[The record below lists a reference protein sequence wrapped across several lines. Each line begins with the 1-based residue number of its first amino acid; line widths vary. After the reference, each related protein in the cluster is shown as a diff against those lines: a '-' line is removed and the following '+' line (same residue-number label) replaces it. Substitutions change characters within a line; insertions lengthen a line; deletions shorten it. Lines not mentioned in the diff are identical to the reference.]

1 MLNMREIEAQMKAFA
16 NVVRNYFKEAI
27 GPIAN
32 RIDILEEKFSSLS
45 IPTAVDLVD
54 EIKAAVIAEIPVP
67 ANGIDGVA
75 GKDGVDGKNV
85 DPELVKQLVLDAVST
100 IAVPKDGE
108 PGRDGENGADGK
120 DADPDFIKQL
130 VDDAAAKIPAPK
142 DGEPGRDGADGRDGK
157 DGVDGK
163 DVDPEFL
170 KQLVNEAVANAFSG
184 LVLPKDGE
192 PGRDGVHIEVLA
204 EINPEKS
211 YSRGTFAKHL
221 GGLWRSFETT
231 IEMRGWECI
240 VDGIA
245 DITFEK
251 SSERKFSL
259 HVTRSSG
266 AADNKEIY
274 LPAMV
279 YRGVFE
285 PGEYEP
291 GDAVTWGG
299 SLWHCDEITSDKPGE
314 MGSKGWTLCAKK
326 GRDGKDGKD
335 GKDLV
340 KGVSIK

>member
-1 MLNMREIEAQMKAFA
+1 MLNTREIEAQMKAFA
-16 NVVRNYFKEAI
+16 NVVRNYFKDAI
-27 GPIAN
+27 VPFAN
-32 RIDILEEKFSSLS
+32 RIQTLEEKFSGLV
-45 IPTAVDLVD
+45 IPSAALLVD
-54 EIKAAVIAEIPVP
+54 EIKAAVFAELPVP
-67 ANGIDGVA
+67 TN
-75 GKDGVDGKNV
+75 GKDGVDGKNA
-85 DPELVKQLVLDAVST
+85 DPDLVKQLVLEAVSSMPVPKDGEPGRNGENGLAGKDADPEF
-100 IAVPKDGE
+100 IKQLVDEAAAKIPVPKDGE
-108 PGRDGENGADGK
+108 PGRDG
-120 DADPDFIKQL
+120 
-130 VDDAAAKIPAPK
+130 K
-142 DGEPGRDGADGRDGK
+142 DGAAGK

-170 KQLVNEAVANAFSG
+170 NQLINEAVAKAFSG

-192 PGRDGVHIEVLA
+192 PGRDGAHIEILA

-231 IEMRGWECI
+231 SEMRGWECI

-245 DITFEK
+245 DIAFEK
-251 SSERKFSL
+251 NGDRKFTL
-259 HVTRSSG
+259 QVTRSSG
-266 AADNKEIY
+266 ASENKEIY

-285 PGEYEP
+285 PGEYDQ

-299 SLWHCDEITSDKPGE
+299 SLWHCDEKTSDKPGE
-314 MGSKGWTLCAKK
+314 VNSKGWTLCAKK